1 MKKRLSILLFV
12 GLVSFVS
19 GLILMIGGG
28 SDDPLVFSDEIFNT
42 TRLTIAPILIAGGLV
57 LCWIV
62 LSIACGNYARNRGSS
77 FLGFFIFS
85 VLISPLIG
93 FIVVFIST
101 GKSEINKCPDC
112 AEFIK
117 SEANV
122 CKHCGRRFDLKEVE
136 NKTVH

>member
-1 MKKRLSILLFV
+1 
-12 GLVSFVS
+12 
-19 GLILMIGGG
+19 MIGGG

-77 FLGFFIFS
+77 FLGFFILS
-85 VLISPLIG
+85 VLISPLII
-93 FIVVFIST
+93 FIVAFISL
-101 GKSEINKCPDC
+101 GNSRINKCPDC

-122 CKHCGRRFDLKEVE
+122 CKHCGKRFDLKEVE
-136 NKTVH
+136 NKTID